1 MNGKKIKLK
10 LMMKI
15 SIEQY
20 ENLVELLKHAL
31 KFYADKSNYSGTIA
45 PIDSDEHGSQARFAL
60 KKIEELKEINKNME
74 DELLKKYGSS
84 NDDNIDSHDFSE
96 IINEFKKEQGL

>member
-1 MNGKKIKLK
+1 
-10 LMMKI
+10 MKI

-20 ENLVELLKHAL
+20 ENLVALLKKAL
-31 KFYADKSNYSGTIA
+31 EFYAKDENYRTFSTEASI
-45 PIDSDEHGSQARFAL
+45 IDIDEGSQARFAL

-84 NDDNIDSHDFSE
+84 ADDNFHSTDFSK
-96 IINEFKKEQGL
+96 IINEFKKEQGLL